1 MPQLAVPGLALLAN
15 YVLNIMYYRL
25 WRILDPPRPADD
37 EALTKEEILV
47 INECDEHLAGWAAKH
62 F

>member
-1 MPQLAVPGLALLAN
+1 
-15 YVLNIMYYRL
+15 MYYSL
-25 WRILDPPRPADD
+25 WRTLDPPRPADD
-37 EALTKEEILV
+37 EALTKAEILL